1 MGTLTDTES
10 IDTLIRQRVD
20 EILSQRLEEKLAEL
34 KEYCAAAT
42 FLQIARDADVS
53 LFV

>member
-20 EILSQRLEEKLAEL
+20 EILSQKLEERLAAL
-34 KEYCAAAT
+34 KADRTPAT
-42 FLQIARDADVS
+42 LGPSS
-53 LFV
+53 LT